1 MTIEEMQH
9 KLLSLTEDKVNLR
22 RELEVYKKA
31 LKIACSENSTNPICT
46 TESYK
51 ACSNKFGSCGECW
64 ECIYLQKARE
74 E

>member
-22 RELEVYKKA
+22 KALEAYKKA
-31 LKIACSENSTNPICT
+31 LELACNIIENHAYCPYMCDGNR
-46 TESYK
+46 
-51 ACSNKFGSCGECW
+51 
-64 ECIYLQKARE
+64 ECIDCLLQKARE